1 MTNATRCPA
10 CGSEDV
16 KKLIY
21 SAQGGII
28 WTPFLNFVKCRA
40 CSVRFSG
47 KTGELNPQV
56 PAGMRIISV
65 IVILGFIGV
74 LVGFAFA
81 LSFKTPTDN
90 GTPAKVPTMNVP
102 TPSRR

>member
-1 MTNATRCPA
+1 MNNAKRCPA
-10 CGSEDV
+10 CGSENV

-21 SAQGGII
+21 TAQGGII

-40 CSVRFSG
+40 CGVRFSG
-47 KTGELNPQV
+47 KTGELDPQV

-81 LSFKTPTDN
+81 LTSNTPTEN
-90 GTPAKVPTMNVP
+90 GTPAEVP